1 MEAAEGLLNPGSG
14 KRGGA
19 NPSGV
24 LEAESCGV

>member
-1 MEAAEGLLNPGSG
+1 MEAAEGMLTPG
-14 KRGGA
+14 RGRGSGA